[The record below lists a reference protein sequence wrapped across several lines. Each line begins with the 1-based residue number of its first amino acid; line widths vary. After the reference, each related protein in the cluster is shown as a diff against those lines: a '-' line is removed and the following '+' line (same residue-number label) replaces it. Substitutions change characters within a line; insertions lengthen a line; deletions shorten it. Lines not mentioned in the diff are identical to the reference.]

1 MIPFGTLFNV
11 ATVLIGST
19 IGLVFKKMIASI
31 FSPKAGQCHPLL
43 KYRFFH
49 RAQHF

>member
-19 IGLVFKKMIASI
+19 IGLLFKKMI
-31 FSPKAGQCHPLL
+31 SPELNK
-43 KYRFFH
+43 KVFFVNYFG
-49 RAQHF
+49 RACESL